1 MKASRV
7 MRARHPSTCPLC
19 RGLIRVGHQIGR
31 TPVGWCHTSCIIDR
45 AKQLETT

>member
-1 MKASRV
+1 